1 MSWLVLDGD
10 EVAAYLLTSF
20 WEADAAATG
29 VREAFVGQL
38 GVRPAW
44 RRRGLGGLLL
54 ATALESY
61 RAAGYERSVLS
72 VDTGNATGALRLY
85 ERAGYTVKDTTVV
98 WTKPLG

>member
-1 MSWLVLDGD
+1 MVL
-10 EVAAYLLTSF
+10 
-20 WEADAAATG
+20 
-29 VREAFVGQL
+29 L
-38 GVRPAW
+38 GVRPTR

-61 RAAGYERSVLS
+61 RAAGYERSVLT

-85 ERAGYTVKDTTVV
+85 ERAGYAVKDTSVV